1 MKKHALLIAC
11 FFAGLS
17 AVAQQFSP
25 LPIDENVKYGVL
37 ENGLTYII
45 RHNSETKDRANFYIA
60 QKVGS
65 VLEEEN
71 QRGLAHFLEHM
82 AFNGSEHF
90 PGKSMINYLE
100 RNGVK
105 FGNDLNAYTSF
116 DQTVYN
122 IDNVPT
128 NRENIVDSCL
138 YILYDWSA
146 AISLEHDEIDNE
158 RGVIH
163 EEWRTRNTAPLR
175 LYEAMAKV
183 LFKGTKYPER
193 MPIGTMDVVLNF
205 SYQTLKDY
213 YKKWYRPDLQGIIVV
228 GDIDV
233 NAVEAKIKEI
243 WSNRKL
249 DENRAERKWEVIP
262 DNVEPLVSIATDKET
277 DRTAVSIYC
286 KHKQLERELKAT
298 MLGIEDAYIKLIVS
312 NVFNLRLFDLT
323 KKAGSPIKGA
333 KCSDG
338 KMLAN
343 QDAFMVDAVVKEGET
358 ANALKILATELE
370 RYQRYGLTDGEYERA
385 RANVISA
392 FEREYNERAKAP
404 NSKYVKE
411 YLNFFLNGGSIMG
424 IEKDFEAI
432 KKCAEKFTVKDIND
446 YLKTSISDQNRAVII
461 QGIEKEG
468 VAYPT
473 EAEVIQILD
482 DINNSDIEPYK
493 DDMSGKQLL
502 SKEIVPGKVVKE
514 SYDKNLDTKI
524 WTLSNGAKVVLKNTD
539 FKKDQIMIFGISKG
553 GAYLYDN
560 NINDV
565 YNTINFDEIIGLS
578 KIGGF
583 RTSEII
589 KLLAGKR
596 ASASLTLTKK
606 SEGVRGVSSV
616 KDVETFLQMM
626 HLLMTDI
633 TRDDEAF
640 TAWTEKAKDALKN
653 LDADPDNAVAD
664 SVAIAIYKGNPRQM
678 NMKLED
684 LDKIDYDRVIEIWK
698 ERFGNAGDFTFN
710 VVGNIDE
717 EVLRPLI
724 EKYIASLPSTKKRE
738 KSGND
743 SYGMRHDDYSTT
755 FEREMENVVGSVNCG
770 FMGKVK
776 CNTKN
781 LAMISIFEQVMDMV
795 YTSTIREEEGGTY
808 GVGTKALISTN
819 NEWYFRFAF
828 DTNVESMDRLKERAI
843 KEMYKVIEEGISQEK
858 FDKVKKYMLK
868 KADDNIRRNNFW
880 LSNLNEKVV
889 YGSTDILQYKSIIED
904 ITPEDVTKFVNKIFK
919 KAHKFEV
926 LMKGVTKQ

>member
-1 MKKHALLIAC
+1 MKKHVLFITCL
-11 FFAGLS
+11 FVGLS
-17 AVAQQFSP
+17 AVAQQLAP

-37 ENGLTYII
+37 DNGLTYII
-45 RHNSETKDRANFYIA
+45 RHNDETKDRANFYIA

-128 NRENIVDSCL
+128 DRENIVDSCL

-183 LFKGTKYPER
+183 LFKGTKYPDR

-233 NAVEAKIKEI
+233 DAVEVKIKEI
-243 WSNRKL
+243 WANRKL

-262 DNVEPLVSIATDKET
+262 DNVEPLVSIATDKES
-277 DRTAVSIYC
+277 DRTDVSLYC
-286 KHKQLERELKAT
+286 KHKQLDRGLKAT
-298 MLGIEDAYIKLIVS
+298 MLGVEDVYIKSIVS
-312 NVFNLRLFDLT
+312 YAFNLRMLDIT
-323 KKAGSPIKGA
+323 KKPGSAIKGA
-333 KCSDG
+333 KSYDG

-343 QDAFMVDAVVKEGET
+343 QDAFMIDAVVKEGES
-358 ANALKILATELE
+358 AEALKTLATELE
-370 RYQRYGLTDGEYERA
+370 RYHRYGLTEGEYERA
-385 RANVISA
+385 SANVISLY
-392 FEREYNERAKAP
+392 EREYNERSKAP

-446 YLKTSISDQNRAVII
+446 YLKTIISDQNRAVII
-461 QGIEKEG
+461 QGTEKEG

-473 EAEVIQILD
+473 EAEVIQILN

-493 DDMSGKQLL
+493 DNMSGKQLL
-502 SKEIVPGKVVKE
+502 SKEIVPGKIVKE
-514 SYDKNLDTKI
+514 SYDKKLDTKTWI
-524 WTLSNGAKVVLKNTD
+524 LSNGAKVVLKNTD

-560 NINDV
+560 NEIDV
-565 YNTINFDEIIGLS
+565 YNSMNFDEVIGLS
-578 KIGGF
+578 RIGGF
-583 RTSEII
+583 KIGEIL

-596 ASASLTLTKK
+596 ASASLTLTNK

-616 KDVETFLQMM
+616 KDIETFLQMIY
-626 HLLMTDI
+626 LLMTDV
-633 TRDDEAF
+633 TCDEEAYA
-640 TAWTEKAKDALKN
+640 AWLEKSKDALKN

-664 SVAIAIYKGNPRQM
+664 SVAVAIYKGNPRRM

-684 LDKIDYDRVIEIWK
+684 IDKISYDRVNEIWK

-717 EVLRPLI
+717 EILRPLI

-743 SYGMRHDDYSTT
+743 SYGMRHEEYINS
-755 FEREMENVVGSVNCG
+755 FEREMENVVGTVNCG
-770 FMGKVK
+770 FIGKVK
-776 CNTKN
+776 RTTKN
-781 LAMISIFEQVMDMV
+781 LAMLSIFEQVMDMV

-819 NEWYFRFAF
+819 DEWLFRFTF
-828 DTNVESMDRLKERAI
+828 DTNIESMERLKERAI
-843 KEMYKVIEEGISQEK
+843 KEMYKVIEEGSEQEK

-868 KADDNIRRNNFW
+868 KADDNIRRNNYW
-880 LSNLNEKVV
+880 VSCLNEKVV
-889 YGSTDILQYKSIIED
+889 YGSTDITEYKSIIED
-904 ITPEDVTKFVNKIFK
+904 ITPEDVKKFIKKIYK
-919 KAHKFEV
+919 KADKFEV
-926 LMKGVTKQ
+926 LMKGVAEQ